1 MYKQFCLLL
10 LLPILSSIGILYF
23 KYKLLFTII
32 TILLSI
38 FIYIVFRN
46 TKLVYKS
53 IEDIINLIK
62 SKYSL
67 KSIDIGEFKKLT
79 AYGVISFNSE
89 IYHIKDLGILSILTS
104 NLGFMQLFT
113 LQIVP
118 FEKDLPLL
126 TVDIMYMFNK
136 RIFFIEIYDLML
148 DNKNAE
154 YKSFLNQVEEVKK
167 HFSEFENFKAKENW
181 YTQLLS
187 GLLSKKYTIKDEQKF
202 VELLNKIITMF
213 IEYSIKEK
221 KIENLEKKVALVE
234 GFGNKLV
241 DKSGISTDMFKRLF
255 GVDRTRKFL
264 GNVLFGYYTF
274 KEIAKLK

>member
-23 KYKLLFTII
+23 KFKLLFTII

-167 HFSEFENFKAKENW
+167 NFSEFENFKTKENW

>member
-167 HFSEFENFKAKENW
+167 NFSEFENFKVKENW

-241 DKSGISTDMFKRLF
+241 DKGGISTDMFKRLF

>member
-167 HFSEFENFKAKENW
+167 NFSEFENFKVKENW

-221 KIENLEKKVALVE
+221 KIENVEKKVALVE

>member
-23 KYKLLFTII
+23 KFKLLFTII

-167 HFSEFENFKAKENW
+167 NFSEFENFKVKENW

-221 KIENLEKKVALVE
+221 KIENLEKKVALIE

>member
-136 RIFFIEIYDLML
+136 RIFVIEIYDLML

-167 HFSEFENFKAKENW
+167 NFSEFENFKVKENW

-187 GLLSKKYTIKDEQKF
+187 GLVSKKYKVKDEQKF

-255 GVDRTRKFL
+255 GVDRTRKYL

>member
-187 GLLSKKYTIKDEQKF
+187 GLVSKKYKVKDEQKF

>member
-53 IEDIINLIK
+53 IEDIINLIR

-148 DNKNAE
+148 DNKNEE

-167 HFSEFENFKAKENW
+167 NFSEFENFKTKENW

-241 DKSGISTDMFKRLF
+241 DKGGISTDMFKRLF
-255 GVDRTRKFL
+255 GVDRTRKYL

>member
-23 KYKLLFTII
+23 KFKLLFTII
-32 TILLSI
+32 TTLLSI

-167 HFSEFENFKAKENW
+167 NFSEFENFKTKENW

>member
-23 KYKLLFTII
+23 KFKLLFTII
-32 TILLSI
+32 TTLLSI

-167 HFSEFENFKAKENW
+167 NFSEFENFKVKENW

>member
-148 DNKNAE
+148 DNKNEE

-167 HFSEFENFKAKENW
+167 NFSEFENFKVKENW

-202 VELLNKIITMF
+202 VELLNKITTMF

>member
-23 KYKLLFTII
+23 KFKLLFTII

-167 HFSEFENFKAKENW
+167 NFSEFENFKTKENW

-255 GVDRTRKFL
+255 GVDRTRKYL

>member
-23 KYKLLFTII
+23 KFKLLFTII

-167 HFSEFENFKAKENW
+167 NFSEFENFKVKENW

>member
-167 HFSEFENFKAKENW
+167 NFSEFENFKVKENW

-255 GVDRTRKFL
+255 GVDRTRKYL

>member
-167 HFSEFENFKAKENW
+167 NFSEFENFKAKENW
-181 YTQLLS
+181 YSQLLS

-202 VELLNKIITMF
+202 VELLNKITTMF

-241 DKSGISTDMFKRLF
+241 DKGGISTDMFKRLF

>member
-1 MYKQFCLLL
+1 
-10 LLPILSSIGILYF
+10 
-23 KYKLLFTII
+23 
-32 TILLSI
+32 
-38 FIYIVFRN
+38 
-46 TKLVYKS
+46 
-53 IEDIINLIK
+53 
-62 SKYSL
+62 
-67 KSIDIGEFKKLT
+67 
-79 AYGVISFNSE
+79 
-89 IYHIKDLGILSILTS
+89 
-104 NLGFMQLFT
+104 
-113 LQIVP
+113 
-118 FEKDLPLL
+118 
-126 TVDIMYMFNK
+126 MYMFNK

-167 HFSEFENFKAKENW
+167 NFSEFENFKVKENW

>member
-167 HFSEFENFKAKENW
+167 NFSEFENFKVKENW

>member
-23 KYKLLFTII
+23 KFKLLFTII

-167 HFSEFENFKAKENW
+167 NFSEFENFKVKENW

-241 DKSGISTDMFKRLF
+241 DKGGISTDMFKRLF

>member
-23 KYKLLFTII
+23 KFKLLFTII
-32 TILLSI
+32 TTLLSI

-126 TVDIMYMFNK
+126 TIDIMYMFNK

-167 HFSEFENFKAKENW
+167 NFSEFENFKTKENW

>member
-167 HFSEFENFKAKENW
+167 NFSEFENFKVKENW
-181 YTQLLS
+181 HTQLLS

-241 DKSGISTDMFKRLF
+241 DKGGISTDMFKRLF

>member
-167 HFSEFENFKAKENW
+167 NFSEFENFKTKENW

-241 DKSGISTDMFKRLF
+241 DKGGISTDMFKRLF
-255 GVDRTRKFL
+255 GVDRTRKYL

>member
-53 IEDIINLIK
+53 IEDINNLIK

-167 HFSEFENFKAKENW
+167 NFSEFENFKVKENW
-181 YTQLLS
+181 YTQLIS

>member
-53 IEDIINLIK
+53 IENIINLIK

-136 RIFFIEIYDLML
+136 RIFVIEIYDLML

-167 HFSEFENFKAKENW
+167 NFSEFENFKTKENW

-187 GLLSKKYTIKDEQKF
+187 GLLSKKYKVKDEQKF
-202 VELLNKIITMF
+202 VELLNKITTMF

-241 DKSGISTDMFKRLF
+241 DKSGISTDMFKSLF
-255 GVDRTRKFL
+255 GVDRTRKYL

-274 KEIAKLK
+274 KKIAKLK

>member
-23 KYKLLFTII
+23 KFKLLFTII

-126 TVDIMYMFNK
+126 TIDIMYMFNK

-167 HFSEFENFKAKENW
+167 NFSEFENFKVKENW

>member
-154 YKSFLNQVEEVKK
+154 YKSFLNQVEEVKNN
-167 HFSEFENFKAKENW
+167 FSEFENFKVKENW

>member
-167 HFSEFENFKAKENW
+167 NFSEFENFKTKENW

-202 VELLNKIITMF
+202 VELLNKITTMF

-241 DKSGISTDMFKRLF
+241 DKSGISTDMFKSLF
-255 GVDRTRKFL
+255 GVDRTRKYL

-274 KEIAKLK
+274 KKIAKLK

>member
-167 HFSEFENFKAKENW
+167 NFSEFENFKTKENW

>member
-53 IEDIINLIK
+53 IENIINLIK

-136 RIFFIEIYDLML
+136 RIFVIEIYDLML

-167 HFSEFENFKAKENW
+167 NFSEFENFKTKENW

-202 VELLNKIITMF
+202 VELLNKITTMF

-241 DKSGISTDMFKRLF
+241 DKGGISTDMFKRLF

>member
-113 LQIVP
+113 LQIIP

-167 HFSEFENFKAKENW
+167 NFSEFENFKVKENW

-241 DKSGISTDMFKRLF
+241 DKSGISTDMFKRFF

>member
-1 MYKQFCLLL
+1 MYKQVCLLL

-23 KYKLLFTII
+23 KFKLLFTII

-167 HFSEFENFKAKENW
+167 NFSEFENFKTKENW

>member
-167 HFSEFENFKAKENW
+167 NFSEFENFKVKENW

-241 DKSGISTDMFKRLF
+241 DKSGISTDMFKRFF

>member
-23 KYKLLFTII
+23 KFKLLFTII

-167 HFSEFENFKAKENW
+167 NFSEFENFKVKENW

-255 GVDRTRKFL
+255 GVDRTRKYL